1 MRKAQTILEYSVL
14 IACLVAS
21 LVAIQIYLKRSF
33 EGRIRAN
40 ADSFAQQ
47 YSAGHTW
54 STDPFTVTRNASS
67 TTVVDVQDLDD
78 KTIVNSTTTI
88 GSNGPDTESTSGS
101 LTLDSLSNE
110 PLY

>member
-33 EGRIRAN
+33 EGRIKAN

-47 YSAGHTW
+47 YSARHT
-54 STDPFTVTRNASS
+54 SGETRINRKASS
-67 TTVVDVQDLDD
+67 TTKVDVEDKDD
-78 KTIVNSTTTI
+78 RTIVHSETTI
-88 GSNGPDTESTSGS
+88 GSDGPDTESTSGS